1 MFPLSFFIS
10 HGKSCQ
16 QYLTDDMGKGVGSRK
31 GKEAIPRTDI
41 LSIPGGRQ
49 CIIKAHIP
57 QLLVTS
63 QDKQPNTLE
72 YSLWGGGSHTPCD
85 HLIIMGHH
93 KCWCQSIRNVLY
105 LGFFCYILNVWLLS
119 RGYNKCLLDVSGCCD
134 QSFVWFCNH
143 RIDLRAEAGLNPW
156 SYCPVGA
163 LGQHYQSWCPV
174 SDSYSLLISF
184 NKQDKIQLY
193 IAQQGQVNTTNPG
206 TNSLLLTAAVTA
218 RINSLM
224 HQVVV
229 LASVLPPLTLTC
241 YHCSGV
247 TVIII

>member
-1 MFPLSFFIS
+1 MLVGWVLCENCGHAHLAINSPAVSPALPTNITPGQALDHPNNHPGAFTNRIFNSHPSCQFNPFYSYIDIWQSPNSYFKHKPKLIHLMFPLSFFIS

-49 CIIKAHIP
+49 CIITAHIP

-105 LGFFCYILNVWLLS
+105 LGIFCYILNVWLIS
-119 RGYNKCLLDVSGCCD
+119 RGYNECLLDVNGCCD
-134 QSFVWFCNH
+134 QELCL
-143 RIDLRAEAGLNPW
+143 IL
-156 SYCPVGA
+156 
-163 LGQHYQSWCPV
+163 QS
-174 SDSYSLLISF
+174 
-184 NKQDKIQLY
+184 
-193 IAQQGQVNTTNPG
+193 
-206 TNSLLLTAAVTA
+206 
-218 RINSLM
+218 
-224 HQVVV
+224 
-229 LASVLPPLTLTC
+229 
-241 YHCSGV
+241 
-247 TVIII
+247 

>member
-1 MFPLSFFIS
+1 MYDYYQEGTMNVCLMWV
-10 HGKSCQ
+10 
-16 QYLTDDMGKGVGSRK
+16 DV
-31 GKEAIPRTDI
+31 
-41 LSIPGGRQ
+41 
-49 CIIKAHIP
+49 
-57 QLLVTS
+57 VT
-63 QDKQPNTLE
+63 
-72 YSLWGGGSHTPCD
+72 
-85 HLIIMGHH
+85 
-93 KCWCQSIRNVLY
+93 R
-105 LGFFCYILNVWLLS
+105 
-119 RGYNKCLLDVSGCCD
+119 
-134 QSFVWFCNH
+134 SFVWVWNH

-206 TNSLLLTAAVTA
+206 TNSLLFAAQDSLTAAVTA

-224 HQVVV
+224 YQVVV